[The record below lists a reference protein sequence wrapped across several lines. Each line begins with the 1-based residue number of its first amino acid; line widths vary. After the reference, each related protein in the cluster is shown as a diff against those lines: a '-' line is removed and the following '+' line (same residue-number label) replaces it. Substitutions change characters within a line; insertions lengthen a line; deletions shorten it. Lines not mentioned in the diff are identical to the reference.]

1 MINVMTKT
9 RQKVVA
15 LAVAGFAAAAL
26 GLAATATP
34 AYASDTPWNPAV
46 QVTAY
51 ADNPSFQES
60 EQYVDVTMTFS
71 QAVPA
76 SVSSVMENYLQEN
89 ITIAGRT
96 IASDDGDSYARDV
109 QDVVVSGNT
118 VTFTLAPNSQGTTAN
133 YSGELYIAANAS
145 DNAIIASRMGNA
157 PVETLIDN
165 GINFTKV
172 SGTQSAATFT
182 VDTRAQARAMNHIL
196 ITDVID
202 GKETAIFDSATG
214 AFSNGGI
221 TVHSHAFVSL
231 QTTDYAA
238 TLVSV
243 ANGTTQK
250 VGCDYEFVYN
260 EGTNQFTI
268 INNNGSSENIQ
279 VYLYACDYLNANE
292 LSVGE
297 ISEPEWSVTHP
308 ED

>member
-51 ADNPSFQES
+51 ADNPNFQES
-60 EQYVDVTMTFS
+60 EQYVDVTMTFLYG
-71 QAVPA
+71 APDVEA
-76 SVSSVMENYLQEN
+76 SEMGQYLQAN
-89 ITIAGRT
+89 TTIAGRT
-96 IASDDGDSYARDV
+96 IAADDDGYTRAV
-109 QDVVVSGNT
+109 QDVVISGDE
-118 VTFTLAPNSQGTTAN
+118 VTFTLGPNSAGTTAN
-133 YSGELYIAANAS
+133 YSGELYIAANANYV
-145 DNAIIASRMGNA
+145 DIYFAMGES

-165 GINFTKV
+165 GISFTKV

-182 VDTRAQARAMNHIL
+182 VDTRAQARAMNHVL

-202 GKETAIFDSATG
+202 GKETAIFDSASG

-221 TVHSHAFVSL
+221 TVHSHAFASL

-243 ANGTTQK
+243 ANGATQK
-250 VGCDYEFVYN
+250 AGCDYEFVYN

-279 VYLYACDYLNANE
+279 VYLYACDYLNDNE

-297 ISEPEWSVTHP
+297 IYEPEWSVTHP
-308 ED
+308 EN